1 MPKSTTFFLA
11 VEGGDSSKNDVEFD
25 DEYCLNFHNRVNWS
39 FDFFSKQKHKQ
50 SADLCS
56 RRWSCVGQQPA
67 KVANTA
73 NSFYLRERLTLFKK
87 FFGLIIRGNH
97 TLGILFGQEMFI
109 TSSNKAKTYCT
120 KDFGCFSSWRKCLQC
135 WWATSRGRLS
145 LFFVTWK
152 ESKHLTICQTGSA
165 T

>member
-1 MPKSTTFFLA
+1 MMLNLMTNIALIFIIVWIDLST
-11 VEGGDSSKNDVEFD
+11 SSQNKNISSQPT
-25 DEYCLNFHNRVNWS
+25 YA
-39 FDFFSKQKHKQ
+39 
-50 SADLCS
+50 AD
-56 RRWSCVGQQPA
+56 VGQQPA